1 MRLIGKCGVIGVH
14 HQKSEMSMSGTSQ
27 NGLNGKR
34 VDFQLKL
41 HLVKGIV
48 GGNSE
53 NSGDIRFGEE
63 GLDLIY
69 HVDTHGGSQEI
80 IIMYIYNR

>member
-1 MRLIGKCGVIGVH
+1 M
-14 HQKSEMSMSGTSQ
+14 
-27 NGLNGKR
+27 
-34 VDFQLKL
+34 
-41 HLVKGIV
+41 KGIV